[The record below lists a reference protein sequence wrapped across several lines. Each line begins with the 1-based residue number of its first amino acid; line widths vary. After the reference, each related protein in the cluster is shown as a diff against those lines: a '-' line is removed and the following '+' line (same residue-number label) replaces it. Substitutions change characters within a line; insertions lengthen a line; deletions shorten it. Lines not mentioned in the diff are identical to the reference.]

1 MVTLRDPVDR
11 LLGPKAGKT
20 FAEAFEVQT
29 VGDLLRHYPRRYHQ
43 RGELTDLG
51 SLREGEHVTVLA
63 QVVGVRSYR
72 MTRRRGEVVEVTVT
86 DGVHRLILTFFTA
99 TTRAR
104 AAWQSRLRPGTH
116 GLFSGEVS
124 TFRNKRQ
131 LVHPDC
137 EVISADAAGTELA
150 AEYAASIIPVYPATR
165 KLPSWRIAKCIR
177 TVLDVLDVGDD
188 PVPEDIRERRGLVG
202 LAEAIRAVHVPL
214 DNEDWKRAR
223 ERLKW
228 DEAFVLQSA
237 LAQRR
242 RAAAALP
249 AMPRPAEPDGLA
261 AAFDERLPFTLTA
274 GQQAAGQTI
283 AADLACAHPMH
294 RLLQGEVGSGK
305 TVIAVRA
312 MLQVVDAG
320 GQAALLAP
328 TEVLAQQHHRSVT
341 AMLGPLGQAGRL
353 GGADQATRVALLTG
367 GQGAAARREAL
378 LDAASGT
385 AGIVIGTH
393 ALLQERV
400 QFADLGLV
408 VVDEQHRFGVE
419 QRDVLREKA
428 QDGRPHVL
436 VMTAT
441 PIPRTVA
448 MTVYGDLDVST
459 LSELP
464 AGRSPIASHVVPAA
478 DKPKYL
484 ERAWERVR
492 EEVER
497 GRQAYVVCPR
507 IGDESPGSEPDGDG
521 TEPGDPEDGAESAD
535 SAENAEI
542 AGSAGSVGSARDGAA
557 GRPPLAVLDLA
568 PELEQGPLKG
578 LRLGV
583 LHGRLRPEDKDRL
596 MRDFADGTIDVL
608 VATTVIEVGVDVPN
622 ATAMVVMDAER
633 FGVSQLHQLRGRVGR
648 GQEPG
653 LCLLVTE
660 MPEDSKSR
668 ERLEAVAAT
677 VDGFALSRLDLE
689 QRREGD
695 ILGAAQAGRKSSL
708 RLLTLLRD
716 EALIGEAREAATAL
730 VDADPEL
737 DRHPGLADAISD
749 LLGPDQAEYLEKA

>member
-11 LLGPKAGKT
+11 ILGPKAGKA
-20 FAEAFEVQT
+20 FGEAFEIAT

-51 SLREGEHVTVLA
+51 SLRDGEHVTVLA
-63 QVVGVRSYR
+63 QVVSVSSFR
-72 MTRRRGEVVEVTVT
+72 MTRRRGDVIEIIVT
-86 DGVHRLILTFFTA
+86 DGVHKLVLTFFA
-99 TTRAR
+99 TTTRGSYS
-104 AAWQSRLRPGTH
+104 WQRRLQPGTH

-137 EVISADAAGTELA
+137 EVISADVAGTELA
-150 AEYAASIIPVYPATR
+150 AEYAAQIIPVYPATR

-177 TVLDVLDVGDD
+177 TVLDVLDIGAD
-188 PVPEDIRERRGLVG
+188 PVPAGLRERRGLAG

-214 DNEDWKRAR
+214 DDEDWKRAR
-223 ERLKW
+223 ARLKW

-261 AAFDERLPFTLTA
+261 VAFDERLPFTLTG
-274 GQQAAGQTI
+274 GQRAAGATI

-328 TEVLAQQHHRSVT
+328 TEVLAQQHYRSVT
-341 AMLGPLGQAGRL
+341 ELLGPLGQAGRL
-353 GGADQATRVALLTG
+353 GAADQATRVALLTG
-367 GQGAAARREAL
+367 AMGAAGRREAL
-378 LDAASGT
+378 LDAASGA

-393 ALLQERV
+393 ALLQEGV

-408 VVDEQHRFGVE
+408 VIDEQHRFGVE

-464 AGRSPIASHVVPAA
+464 AGRSPIATHVVPAA
-478 DKPKYL
+478 DKPRYL

-507 IGDESPGSEPDGDG
+507 IGGDDDPGSEPDGDG
-521 TEPGDPEDGAESAD
+521 TEPGEPDGSGEP
-535 SAENAEI
+535 
-542 AGSAGSVGSARDGAA
+542 GPPRAA

-568 PELEQGPLKG
+568 PALEQGPLKG

-583 LHGRLRPEDKDRL
+583 LHGRLRPDDKDQV
-596 MRDFADGTIDVL
+596 MRDFAAGAIDVL
-608 VATTVIEVGVDVPN
+608 VATTVVEVGVDVPN

-648 GQEPG
+648 GTEPG

-660 MPEDSKSR
+660 MPDDSKSR
-668 ERLEAVAAT
+668 ERLDAVAAT
-677 VDGFALSRLDLE
+677 LDGFKLSRLDLE

-695 ILGAAQAGRKSSL
+695 VLGAAQAGRKSSL

-716 EALIGEAREAATAL
+716 EALIGEAREEATAL

-737 DRHPGLADAISD
+737 DRHPALAAAIGD